1 MFHLKGTEKKQ
12 KMETKTYTVNKV
24 KQLVDL
30 NGSSVNF
37 DVNFRVT
44 SKDGKPFQMLVV
56 DQTTLDN
63 NPNLEYKNVTEGQ
76 ISGNVR
82 SDKNVYQ
89 NHFLVL
95 KADNPTMCEVELQK
109 TELPKMIQPPMEIV
123 QPVTKTETNW
133 KKILIIGCIIAL
145 GAYGIYVFFYKENK
159 EEYEEEGEERPQFV
173 FYSPKGSPV
182 QSAANSRSVSAEV
195 PAVSNPLLERLKKLD
210 LN

>member
-1 MFHLKGTEKKQ
+1 MSRLKESEKKQ

-37 DVNFRVT
+37 DVNFRIT

-109 TELPKMIQPPMEIV
+109 TELPRTVQPPMEIQ
-123 QPVTKTETNW
+123 QPSQKTETNW
-133 KKILIIGCIIAL
+133 RKILIIGCVIAL
-145 GAYGIYVFFYKENK
+145 GAYGIYVFFYKEKSNE
-159 EEYEEEGEERPQFV
+159 EEYEEEPKPQFM

-182 QSAANSRSVSAEV
+182 QSVAPSRTSSMDA
-195 PAVSNPLLERLKKLD
+195 PPISNPLLERLKN
-210 LN
+210 LNIS